1 MEDVPAD
8 EAADAVEDV
17 AAAALETVGAAA
29 EEEDVVED
37 VVAAALERVSVV
49 AAEVV
54 EAVLAAL
61 LTGAV
66 GASFLAQA
74 AAKHTTPAMT
84 AIRINDEDLVDM
96 VLILP
101 CFDVREKGASVTPK
115 VESVKLLR
123 ILDVM

>member
-29 EEEDVVED
+29 
-37 VVAAALERVSVV
+37 AAE
-49 AAEVV
+49 EVV
-54 EAVLAAL
+54 EEVLAAL

-74 AAKHTTPAMT
+74 VAKHTTPAIT
-84 AIRINDEDLVDM
+84 ATRINDEDLMDM

-101 CFDVREKGASVTPK
+101 GFDVCEEA
-115 VESVKLLR
+115 LA
-123 ILDVM
+123 